1 MEGKKETRKTGS
13 DSNVTIT
20 SRRAAPFYVFVAKQ
34 ALTHFETIELHALGL
49 AMSTCVSAADLLAKY
64 ERTKNVVDSDMPH

>member
-1 MEGKKETRKTGS
+1 MDKKQPEKKKGVQ
-13 DSNVTIT
+13 DSKVTIT

-49 AMSTCVSAADLLAKY
+49 AMSSCVSAADLLIK
-64 ERTKNVVDSDMPH
+64 